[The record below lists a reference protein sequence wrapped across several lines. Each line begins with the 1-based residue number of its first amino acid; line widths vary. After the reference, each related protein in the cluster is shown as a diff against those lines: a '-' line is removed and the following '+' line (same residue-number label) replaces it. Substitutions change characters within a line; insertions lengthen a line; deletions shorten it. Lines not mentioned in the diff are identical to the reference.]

1 MIGSR
6 FSGLSVCGIKPIH
19 SISFTLEGVK
29 KKWELIPLVLLNVCM
44 MVVIPSMVYHRFFVS
59 TIDIQPTAYQR
70 FEIPSV
76 PRFYDLRN
84 PRSLK
89 FLDSILVS
97 SKLRVRI
104 IDNLM
109 RKEKQCIRPYPVSR
123 NIHKSP
129 TVRCCRRTRLHLIS
143 RDTDERQYLINYYA

>member
-89 FLDSILVS
+89 FDTRWHSLQIMSLESNTSGEEKEDRCREKAWCALPSGRGGIWW
-97 SKLRVRI
+97 K
-104 IDNLM
+104 
-109 RKEKQCIRPYPVSR
+109 RKGREGERPR
-123 NIHKSP
+123 HI
-129 TVRCCRRTRLHLIS
+129 
-143 RDTDERQYLINYYA
+143 

>member
-89 FLDSILVS
+89 LIQFKPWKPAIHLDN
-97 SKLRVRI
+97 RYR
-104 IDNLM
+104 LM
-109 RKEKQCIRPYPVSR
+109 RHEPMLDADG
-123 NIHKSP
+123 NE
-129 TVRCCRRTRLHLIS
+129 
-143 RDTDERQYLINYYA
+143 TDVIGKDDDC